1 MHNTGIIITVFLHRG
16 STGWPLLAAG
26 APAWSEAT
34 PIAATS
40 TGIADRASTT
50 AMLRILAI
58 AATISVR
65 GREMQRASLCPIR
78 SRPTTI
84 RPDAARPTV

>member
-1 MHNTGIIITVFLHRG
+1 
-16 STGWPLLAAG
+16 
-26 APAWSEAT
+26 
-34 PIAATS
+34 
-40 TGIADRASTT
+40 
-50 AMLRILAI
+50 MLRILAI